1 MKCPKCGGR
10 LSLFDVRPDFSC
22 QCGAHLTSNVT
33 LIVSIAVVIVLLA
46 NGFFQGL
53 YCTSSASVPAA
64 LPSLLCNELVMF
76 GGFFAIGLLF
86 LQLFIRVK
94 AS

>member
-33 LIVSIAVVIVLLA
+33 LVVSIAVVIVLLA
-46 NGFFQGL
+46 NGFFL
-53 YCTSSASVPAA
+53 
-64 LPSLLCNELVMF
+64 F
-76 GGFFAIGLLF
+76 GLLF
-86 LQLFIRVK
+86 LLLFIRVK
-94 AS
+94 AK